1 MAGNSEGRRV
11 QDKLRRIKPPGQG
24 TMMQL
29 RTKLS
34 LFNLLSKVV
43 FAGMFLILMPY
54 IIQRINLR
62 QVDNNLIQKREQV
75 IAQISD
81 IGIEP
86 FIQSDSSDAFG
97 SYNILKEEFIS
108 LERIDNVEDL
118 NYIDVAPRLIEGEE
132 IEYRVL
138 NYSFVINDQK
148 YLLEIGKSL
157 ESIRYTEKNT
167 RRVMWVFL
175 IFIIILT
182 FITDLEYTNLLLK
195 PLEKIKNKLKR
206 ISDPSHFDNSRVKT
220 STYDFQRLDSAL
232 NELMDHINALFKK
245 EKEITVNISHEL
257 MTPVSVM
264 RSKLENILLKK
275 DLDPETEVKI
285 EESLKILHRLQS
297 LISSLLLIARIESH
311 QYLRDESF
319 SLNDLLLEITGEI
332 KPVAADAGVDLT
344 SELPEDFI
352 FKSANRSLIFSMLFN
367 IVNNAVKN
375 TPKGGVVKVRGILR
389 ENGYLLSISDTGR
402 GLNEVQKQS
411 LFERFKMRDP
421 ASREGTGIGLA
432 ISKTIA
438 DFHNIEVS
446 VSSESGKGTVFSF
459 LFPANS

>member
-1 MAGNSEGRRV
+1 
-11 QDKLRRIKPPGQG
+11 
-24 TMMQL
+24 MMQL

-54 IIQRINLR
+54 IIQGINLR

-402 GLNEVQKQS
+402 GLSEVQKQS